1 MILII
6 FSLSERK
13 KSKVEILMKNQT
25 HSNHC
30 NTVKKWRILSPYIVV
45 IAHPFEN
52 FPEIITSQPFPNS
65 GIHKQANPAQKKGGA
80 PPPSSSSHK
89 SYTLSRSYSQTFF
102 PTQFDIRIAEQVNLK
117 SLHNIRVFSQHL
129 HCILSRILLIT

>member
-1 MILII
+1 
-6 FSLSERK
+6 
-13 KSKVEILMKNQT
+13 MKNQT

-65 GIHKQANPAQKKGGA
+65 GIHKQANPAQKKRGGA
-80 PPPSSSSHK
+80 PPLPLHPINHTHCPVLILK
-89 SYTLSRSYSQTFF
+89 PFF
-102 PTQFDIRIAEQVNLK
+102 QH
-117 SLHNIRVFSQHL
+117 SLIYV
-129 HCILSRILLIT
+129 